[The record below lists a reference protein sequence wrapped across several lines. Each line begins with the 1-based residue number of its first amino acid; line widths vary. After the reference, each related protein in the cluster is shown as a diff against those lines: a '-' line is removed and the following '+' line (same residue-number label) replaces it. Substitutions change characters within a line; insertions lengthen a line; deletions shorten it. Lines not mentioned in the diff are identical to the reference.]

1 MNTKNICKFIKTLS
15 IMGAGNASAFVVYQP
30 PTPDIL
36 KEMYPFT
43 QKKTRSLTIHKFKI
57 FKSNL

>member
-36 KEMYPFT
+36 KNMYPLT
-43 QKKTRSLTIHKFKI
+43 LNQILAPTVHKYKKNK
-57 FKSNL
+57 

>member
-36 KEMYPFT
+36 KNMYPLT
-43 QKKTRSLTIHKFKI
+43 LNKTLAPTVHKYRKN
-57 FKSNL
+57 K

>member
-15 IMGAGNASAFVVYQP
+15 IMGAGKASAFVVYQP

-36 KEMYPFT
+36 KNMYPPT
-43 QKKTRSLTIHKFKI
+43 LNQTLALTVHKYKKKK
-57 FKSNL
+57 

>member
-15 IMGAGNASAFVVYQP
+15 ILGAGNASAFVVYQP

-36 KEMYPFT
+36 KDMYPST
-43 QKKTRSLTIHKFKI
+43 LKKPHSLNIHKFKN